1 MITRVWRGWA
11 TGDGVERYQ
20 RHYET
25 EVLAELRAVPG
36 FRGARLLRRTD
47 GGLTEFVSL
56 TDFDD
61 LDAARRRDLGM
72 PYGQQAS
79 VAKLVATDAAMK
91 VTTDAVQVFGGAGYT
106 RDYRVERYMRE
117 AKITQ
122 IFEGTNQ
129 IQRLVISRGLG
140 RA

>member
-1 MITRVWRGWA
+1 VITRVWRGWA
-11 TGDGVERYQ
+11 TGEGADRYQ

-61 LDAARRRDLGM
+61 LDAVRAFAGADPDVAVVAEEAR
-72 PYGQQAS
+72 QALTRYEERVTHHE
-79 VAKLVATDAAMK
+79 VAA
-91 VTTDAVQVFGGAGYT
+91 
-106 RDYRVERYMRE
+106 
-117 AKITQ
+117 
-122 IFEGTNQ
+122 
-129 IQRLVISRGLG
+129 RG
-140 RA
+140 